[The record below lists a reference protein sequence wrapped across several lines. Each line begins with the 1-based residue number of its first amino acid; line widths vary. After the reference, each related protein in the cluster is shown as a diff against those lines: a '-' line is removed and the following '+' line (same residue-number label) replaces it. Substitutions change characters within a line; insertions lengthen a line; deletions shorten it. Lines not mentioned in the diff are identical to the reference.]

1 MATFTLH
8 VPFDQSRLHLSPLL
22 LADVEAASDEVI
34 MALMASNRE
43 WPWWP
48 YDIWRWW
55 WKGAV
60 VDMAVK
66 VELLAAKARAV
77 FLSCMSEVQNT
88 WSWSHS

>member
-1 MATFTLH
+1 MDSRLRELARLKRQPSLCISFFGQT
-8 VPFDQSRLHLSPLL
+8 RLHLSPLL

-60 VDMAVK
+60 VDMAAK
-66 VELLAAKARAV
+66 VELLAASVRA
-77 FLSCMSEVQNT
+77 SSYPA
-88 WSWSHS
+88 